1 MRLRVLPAV
10 VISILT
16 ALSAV
21 VYGGVAEGTASAASA
36 SSHRVSYELHM
47 VFFSQESGQSHVIDP
62 QMFIASPGTPAGTGP
77 QGIYHAANLAPAPMN
92 APPQSPLF
100 AADGSP
106 LHVSLGQWERAQGS
120 ANLVCGSR
128 GEMVASQFKHLVP
141 GGVYSLFV
149 VHLTVQGVGRFTP
162 LGDANGTANNF
173 VANPAGQGHLA
184 VHSPQCLTPSSKAVV
199 LVWHSDKT
207 PHGPSIGA
215 AGQTSHNQLIFRV
228 P

>member
-1 MRLRVLPAV
+1 MAFRTLRSVLVSV
-10 VISILT
+10 VT

-21 VYGGVAEGTASAASA
+21 LLAGVGVAPASAAA
-36 SSHRVSYELHM
+36 SGVNRVAYELHM
-47 VFFSQESGQSHVIDP
+47 VFFSKESGLSKVIDP

-77 QGIYHAANLAPAPMN
+77 QGIHHAANLAPAPMDG
-92 APPQSPLF
+92 PSQSQLF

-106 LHVSLGQWERAQGS
+106 LHVSLGQWERAKGS
-120 ANLVCGSR
+120 ANLVCGNR
-128 GEMVASQFKHLVP
+128 GEMVASQFKHLIP

-149 VHLTVQGVGRFTP
+149 VHLTVQGAGRFTA
-162 LGDANGTANNF
+162 LGDANGTANV

-184 VHSPQCLTPSSKAVV
+184 VHSPHCLTPSSEAVV

-207 PHGPSIGA
+207 PHGPSIGT